1 MKVKKQLAVRR
12 DINVTEHERLSNI
25 TQAVSLLSFVS
36 KCNIG

>member
-25 TQAVSLLSFVS
+25 TIRH
-36 KCNIG
+36 KCK

>member
-25 TQAVSLLSFVS
+25 TLRY
-36 KCNIG
+36 KCK